1 MENLLDGDYGDLNGT
16 RFERTYESVKKR
28 TIVKFYDLAG
38 CSNLPFET
46 LFSQRYMDEV
56 ISRCVQPKKEDT
68 ATATSATCPRQQVCD
83 NVVKVNR
90 TCRHLNPDIL

>member
-16 RFERTYESVKKR
+16 RFEPIKKLH
-28 TIVKFYDLAG
+28 YSLQ
-38 CSNLPFET
+38 T

-56 ISRCVQPKKEDT
+56 ISRCVQSKKEDT
-68 ATATSATCPRQQVCD
+68 ATSSASCPRQQVCD

-90 TCRHLNPDIL
+90 TC